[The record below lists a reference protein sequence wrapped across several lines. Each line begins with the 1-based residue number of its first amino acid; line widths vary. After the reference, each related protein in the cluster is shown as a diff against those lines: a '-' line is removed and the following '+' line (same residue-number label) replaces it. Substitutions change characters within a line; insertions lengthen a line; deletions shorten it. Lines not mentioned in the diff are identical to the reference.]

1 MHIPVLKKEVLEYL
15 NPKENENFVDCT
27 VGHGGHAKAILEK
40 TGPAGKVL
48 GIDSDLKQIEICQ
61 SQLKEFKKRIILASS
76 SYTKIKEIVGK
87 NKFKADGVLL
97 DLGMSSWHL
106 ENSERGFSFLKDEP
120 LDMRYD
126 TETNNLTAE
135 EVINNWGQKEI
146 EIILKEYGEERF
158 AKEISQKVIEER
170 KRKPIKTTFQLV
182 EIIKKAVPS
191 QHERIHFATKTFQAL
206 RVAVNGEL
214 DNLKEVLPQIA
225 DVLEKNG
232 RIAIISFHSLEDR
245 IVKSFLKEKVKE
257 GELKILTKKPITPS
271 FEEIK
276 TNPRSRSAKLRAAIK
291 IK

>member
-15 NPKENENFVDCT
+15 DPKENENFIDCT
-27 VGHGGHAKAILEK
+27 VGHGGHAKSILER
-40 TGPAGKVL
+40 TSPAGKVL
-48 GIDSDLKQIEICQ
+48 GIDSDSKQIEICR
-61 SQLKEFKKRIILASS
+61 SQLKEFKERIILVSS

-126 TETNNLTAE
+126 AEANNLTAE
-135 EVINNWGQKEI
+135 EIINSWSQKEI
-146 EIILKEYGEERF
+146 ETILKGYGEERS
-158 AKEISQKVIEER
+158 AKEISQKIIEER
-170 KRKPIKTTFQLV
+170 KKRLIKTTFQLV
-182 EIIKKAVPS
+182 EVIRKAVPF

-206 RVAVNGEL
+206 RIAVNGEL
-214 DNLKEVLPQIA
+214 DNLKEVLPKA
-225 DVLEKNG
+225 VDVLEKNG
-232 RIAIISFHSLEDR
+232 RIVIISFHSLEDK

-257 GELKILTKKPITPS
+257 GELKILTKKPIAPS